1 MIRRVHVRDLAGYI
15 DKMPKE
21 RHAAAVKHVRRTLKQ
36 RGRVIVREEINAT
49 PKIPVDCGEYLR
61 SWQVVDIPD
70 GVRIFSTSPYAS
82 IIERGRRPGF
92 WSNIQALIGWVHR
105 HGLVNQ
111 SSLAST
117 VSKRQGKFDNF
128 LVSSMSDA
136 KRRAAH
142 KKIAKFSLEGAERSI
157 AFAIAAAIKRRGLP
171 AKHVFE
177 RASKRIIEECRDAC
191 RSAFAK
197 HEDVA

>member
-15 DKMPKE
+15 GKMPKE

-49 PKIPVDCGEYLR
+49 PKIPVDRGEYLR

-70 GVRIFSTSPYAS
+70 GVRIFSTSPYARV
-82 IIERGRRPGF
+82 IERGRRPGF
-92 WSNIQALIGWVHR
+92 WSNIQALIGWVQR
-105 HGLVNQ
+105 HGMQRWNSNPGMRARVTGKDAQ
-111 SSLAST
+111 LA
-117 VSKRQGKFDNF
+117 N
-128 LVSSMSDA
+128 A
-136 KRRAAH
+136 
-142 KKIAKFSLEGAERSI
+142 RSI

-171 AKHVFE
+171 ARHVFE
-177 RASKRIIEECRDAC
+177 RASKRIIEECKTAC
-191 RSAFAK
+191 RAAFAN